1 MLRLQNV
8 CIPLHV
14 VCRASTDP
22 DFGHLH
28 AARVPLRARVGAF
41 HRALQPPWHRPAAL
55 VTTISLSGARVRFG
69 FCAGWRRETARCGR
83 AQVRGYRH
91 ATAFDAPSTGPS
103 HPGSALIWAP
113 RICAI
118 GLTREP
124 PRPRHTCQ
132 ISRLNRT
139 NVRCGAVNPCEIRGI
154 FRATHSSSLEPPL
167 RHNNFT
173 ILSRTPALDSD
184 SRGMH

>member
-8 CIPLHV
+8 CIPLQA
-14 VCRASTDP
+14 VCRASTGP
-22 DFGHLH
+22 YFGHLH

-41 HRALQPPWHRPAAL
+41 HRALQPPCHRRQL
-55 VTTISLSGARVRFG
+55 WTTIRLSGARARFG
-69 FCAGWRRETARCGR
+69 FCGGWRRETARCRR
-83 AQVRGYRH
+83 AQLRGYCH

-139 NVRCGAVNPCEIRGI
+139 KVRCGAVNRCEIRGI

-167 RHNNFT
+167 RHNNFA

-184 SRGMH
+184 SRGVH